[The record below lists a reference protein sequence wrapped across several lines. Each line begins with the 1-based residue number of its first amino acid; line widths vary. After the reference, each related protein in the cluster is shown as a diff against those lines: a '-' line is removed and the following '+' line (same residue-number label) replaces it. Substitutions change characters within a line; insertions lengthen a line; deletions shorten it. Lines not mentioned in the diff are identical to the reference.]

1 MSHPDLRAAL
11 AFERQTMFLA
21 EAEADRLARHARSHR
36 RSRGR
41 ALGWLSPVWRR
52 LLTRRPGPGP
62 LVEAY
67 EDALRVTLTPSGAR
81 QGRNQG

>member
-1 MSHPDLRAAL
+1 MSHPDLHAAL

-21 EAEADRLARHARSHR
+21 EAEADRLARHARPHQ

-41 ALGWLSPVWRR
+41 ALGWLSPVRGR

-67 EDALRVTLTPSGAR
+67 EDV
-81 QGRNQG
+81 